1 MQNRLDFFSHKGIVA
16 ALMAVENQI
25 EKSTLDIII
34 KELVRLRASQING
47 CAFCL
52 DMHVADARKHG
63 ESERRLATVS
73 SWRETTFFNERERA
87 ALEWTESLTLVSE
100 NHVPDSVW
108 NAVRPHFNDEE
119 LVELTLLITA
129 INSWNRFGIAFRKI
143 PA

>member
-73 SWRETTFFNERERA
+73 SWRETTFFNERERG
-87 ALEWTESLTLVSE
+87 VG
-100 NHVPDSVW
+100 VD
-108 NAVRPHFNDEE
+108 R
-119 LVELTLLITA
+119 
-129 INSWNRFGIAFRKI
+129 IADACVGK
-143 PA
+143 P